1 MSYPASTMTTMDL
14 SVRLTPTDYPT
25 RAAAYRTQALRW
37 RRRDESTLAA
47 ECEEYA
53 RRCDALAVRDLEG
66 N

>member
-1 MSYPASTMTTMDL
+1 MDL
-14 SVRLTPTDYPT
+14 SRRLTPTDYPT